1 MKITGKMLPLVA
13 NLPQVT
19 TTPTENLRISLRI
32 FEKNGNQ
39 PNVVIRGWGK
49 TILEKKHAAK
59 NLVTL
64 SL

>member
-1 MKITGKMLPLVA
+1 MQIAGKMWPLVA

-19 TTPTENLRISLRI
+19 TTPTENLRIAPRI
-32 FEKNGNQ
+32 FEKMEISLMLYQGL
-39 PNVVIRGWGK
+39 GEDDSW
-49 TILEKKHAAK
+49 KKHEAR